1 MRIGLIDVDA
11 EARGKVTFPNLSLMK
26 ISAWH
31 KAQGD
36 TVEWYKP
43 LVSGHMDV
51 VYMSKVFGDE
61 YTKDYEFPVDADRVI
76 KGGSGYAISIVD
88 GVEVYDKELD
98 KPLDSLIDHM
108 MPDYS
113 LYGITDTAYGFLT
126 RGCPRACPFC
136 HVAKMQGRRVW
147 HNSQLGEWWDGQKN
161 IVLLD
166 PNITASPCFD
176 TYMSMLEHSG
186 AWVDISQGLDLRLMD
201 EEKIEALNRVKWKR
215 IHFAWDNPDD
225 DMLPKLKMVMDGL
238 KRANRRTITVYILTN
253 FNSTHEQD
261 LMRVMAVREAGA
273 QPDVRIYRK
282 PTAPK
287 ITRQLARWVNA
298 PNIFCSVP
306 TFDEYKCCVKDKD
319 KDKGYSGGSQTVL
332 K

>member
-1 MRIGLIDVDA
+1 MTWTLSRAGRLHS
-11 EARGKVTFPNLSLMK
+11 PNLALMK
-26 ISAWH
+26 ISAFH
-31 KAQGD
+31 KSQGD
-36 TVEWYKP
+36 HVEWYKP

-61 YTKDYEFPVDADRVI
+61 YTKDYAFPIDADRI
-76 KGGSGYAISIVD
+76 IMGGSGYAIRIVD

-98 KPLDSLIDHM
+98 EPLDSIIDHM

-176 TYMSMLEHSG
+176 TYMNMLEHSG
-186 AWVDISQGLDLRLMD
+186 AWVDFSQGLDLRLMD
-201 EEKIEALNRVKWKR
+201 ERKIEALNRVKWKR
-215 IHFAWDNPDD
+215 IHFAWDNPED
-225 DMLPKLKMVMDGL
+225 DMMPKLKMVMAGL

-298 PNIFCSVP
+298 PNIFWSVP
-306 TFDEYKCCVKDKD
+306 TFDEYK
-319 KDKGYSGGSQTVL
+319 GGHQ
-332 K
+332 